1 MAYYAE
7 PCILSNYSQ
16 SQHDEYTENISDAKH
31 DRWSISV
38 EVFKKSQNGAMMLK
52 PHEGLLAVRRGK
64 GRCYSLWRPHMDTF
78 SALAA
83 ICEGIPSGT
92 PYKPVMRCFDVL
104 VVLSLNKQSCWYWSG
119 TSWQSRDVTLSTKGW
134 VIRSFQGLIS
144 LTQAAKETHVT
155 SSNGSI
161 FRVTG
166 PLCGEFAGHRRI
178 PLTKASDAELWCFL
192 LSVPEQTIE

>member
-1 MAYYAE
+1 M
-7 PCILSNYSQ
+7 
-16 SQHDEYTENISDAKH
+16 T
-31 DRWSISV
+31 
-38 EVFKKSQNGAMMLK
+38 LK

-64 GRCYSLWRPHMDTF
+64 GRCYSLRRPHMDTF

-104 VVLSLNKQSCWYWSG
+104 VVLSLNKQSCCYWSG

-144 LTQAAKETHVT
+144 LTQAVKETHHDVIKWEHFPGHWPFVWGIHRSSANSPHKGQWRGALMFSFICAWTKDWVT
-155 SSNGSI
+155 NRDTAI
-161 FRVTG
+161 W
-166 PLCGEFAGHRRI
+166 
-178 PLTKASDAELWCFL
+178 D
-192 LSVPEQTIE
+192 TITFIITSL